1 MPKFPENKGFKLP
14 GLGAREINTPGGFR
28 EDSSACAGT
37 PKGTSPLLA
46 VDLDAYVPEY
56 YRTSYTKTAWPKFTA
71 KSKGQSDC
79 ADGQTR
85 DADTGECKG
94 SEVKVDEKKTI
105 TCKDGEIL
113 VDGKC
118 QPKSQKEKPKET
130 EVVTPKEEEKKE
142 EPTGKLATYEEAWKK
157 NLENIRTNSGAG
169 KGYDKLADKY
179 NIGADVKDRAYQ
191 AYVKEQEGFK
201 SGSAQQTHKE
211 AHRLA
216 AERVEKGTYGIDNK
230 GVKSKTGNLVN
241 ETLAKNVNCPEG
253 KTYDTTTGICK

>member
-28 EDSSACAGT
+28 GDSAACAGT

-85 DADTGECKG
+85 DADTGECKD
-94 SEVKVDEKKTI
+94 VKVDEKKTI

-113 VDGKC
+113 VNGKC
-118 QPKSQKEKPKET
+118 QPKPEK
-130 EVVTPKEEEKKE
+130 VTPDKPDKPDKPEEKE

-179 NIGADVKDRAYQ
+179 GIGADVKDRAYQ
-191 AYVKEQEGFK
+191 AYVKEQEGLK
-201 SGSAQQTHKE
+201 SGSDRQMGKDLM
-211 AHRLA
+211 RKA
-216 AERVEKGTYGIDNK
+216 AENMEGTFGIDNK
-230 GVKSKTGNLVN
+230 GVKSEKGKKINQAL
-241 ETLAKNVNCPEG
+241 KDHCPEG
-253 KTYDTTTGICK
+253 MTYDPNSMQCK

>member
-28 EDSSACAGT
+28 EDSAACAGT

-79 ADGQTR
+79 ADGKTR
-85 DADTGECKG
+85 NADTGECEKV
-94 SEVKVDEKKTI
+94 EVKT
-105 TCKDGEIL
+105 
-113 VDGKC
+113 
-118 QPKSQKEKPKET
+118 EKPKNCPAGQTLVNGECKKI
-130 EVVTPKEEEKKE
+130 EEKVTPDKPDKPEEKE
-142 EPTGKLATYEEAWKK
+142 EPTGKLATYEQAWKN
-157 NLENIRTNSGAG
+157 NLENIRTNSGEG
-169 KGYDKLADKY
+169 KGYDKLKNQLIKDGKLKK
-179 NIGADVKDRAYQ
+179 GASAYD
-191 AYVKEQEGFK
+191 AYVYEQEGFK

-216 AERVEKGTYGIDNK
+216 AERVEKGIYGVDNK
-230 GVKSKTGNLVN
+230 GVKSQTGNLVN

>member
-85 DADTGECKG
+85 DADTGECK
-94 SEVKVDEKKTI
+94 EVKVEKKPI
-105 TCKDGEIL
+105 NCKDGEIL

-118 QPKSQKEKPKET
+118 QPKQQEVDKPVKP
-130 EVVTPKEEEKKE
+130 VKPEEKE

-157 NLENIRTNSGAG
+157 NLEGIRTNSGAG
-169 KGYDKLADKY
+169 KGYDKMKDQLIKDGKLKE
-179 NIGADVKDRAYQ
+179 GASAYD
-191 AYVKEQEGFK
+191 AYVYEQEGFK
-201 SGSAQQTHKE
+201 SGSGQQTHKE

-253 KTYDTTTGICK
+253 KTYDTKTGICK